1 MPELM
6 DIALLL
12 VLLVLVVQS
21 IMNAQGIT
29 KMSINA
35 LLAMGAVIGVAFLW
49 IAQASQLPESP
60 RENFQVTETYQLYE
74 NATWQERMHLAAR
87 VLAHRPDLPLDST
100 QQNAPENPNTTQT
113 DSTPSKPQK
122 LGVE

>member
-12 VLLVLVVQS
+12 VLFVLVVQS
-21 IMNAQGIT
+21 IMNAPGIT

-35 LLAMGAVIGVAFLW
+35 LLAMGAVLGVAFLW
-49 IAQASQLPESP
+49 IAQATQLPENP
-60 RENFQVTETYQLYE
+60 REKFKVAETYQLYE

-87 VLAHRPDLPLDST
+87 VLAHRPDRPIDST
-100 QQNAPENPNTTQT
+100 QIHTSEDLSPTQA
-113 DSTPSKPQK
+113 DSTHAKPQK
-122 LGVE
+122 PAVE